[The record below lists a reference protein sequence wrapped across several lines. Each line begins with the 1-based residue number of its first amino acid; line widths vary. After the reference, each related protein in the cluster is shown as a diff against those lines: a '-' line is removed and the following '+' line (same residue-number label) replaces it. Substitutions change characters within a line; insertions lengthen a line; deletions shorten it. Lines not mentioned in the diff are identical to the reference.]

1 MALFLSES
9 VGYTKSISL
18 EEALIELHSIAMEGG
33 VLTESLLRADF
44 IIHEQSRNLSETD
57 EATTSKEVKVNKEM
71 GFFAKAWEAIKA
83 FCKKVWMVI
92 KRICKAIWE
101 KLKMYW
107 NKITG
112 NNGNITKPKK
122 DIEIARLKLALAQEL
137 TIISERTYPSVED
150 IRHSIENVAVKYE
163 HKIANAEKLT
173 GTIEITKDELAQLFS
188 AAKQTTENVDKANE
202 ATNNEV
208 DKVDGEIKA
217 GKPEAKAQAE
227 VAKEKKIA
235 IQRASAGAAAAVV
248 ALAPPVVLPPP
259 MPRAGN

>member
-44 IIHEQSRNLSETD
+44 IIHEQSRNLSES
-57 EATTSKEVKVNKEM
+57 EQEEKKM

-112 NNGNITKPKK
+112 NNGNIEKSKK
-122 DIEIARLKLALAQEL
+122 DVEIARLKVAKAQEL
-137 TIISERTYPSVED
+137 AIVAERKYPSVED
-150 IRHSIENVAVKYE
+150 LRRAVQDIEIKYE
-163 HKIANAEKLT
+163 RKITDAEKLT
-173 GTIEITKDELAQLFS
+173 GTVEITKDELGRIFA
-188 AAKQTTENVDKANE
+188 TTEQVTKAVDKTADAN
-202 ATNNEV
+202 NNEV
-208 DKVDGEIKA
+208 DKIDSEVKA
-217 GKPEAKAQAE
+217 GNPEAKAQAE
-227 VAKEKKIA
+227 LAKEKQVTNQKA
-235 IQRASAGAAAAVV
+235 AASVASAAS
-248 ALAPPVVLPPP
+248 ALAGGSEPD
-259 MPRAGN
+259 AKAKNKKK